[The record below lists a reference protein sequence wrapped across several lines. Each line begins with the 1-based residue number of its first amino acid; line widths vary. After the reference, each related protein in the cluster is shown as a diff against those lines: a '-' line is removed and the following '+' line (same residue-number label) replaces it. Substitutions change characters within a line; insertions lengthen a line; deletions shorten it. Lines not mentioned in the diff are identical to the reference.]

1 VSLKKVEAILLAKIG
16 LQADSLGKDAVI
28 DAARRRMSERGV
40 RDPDAYVQ
48 LLSSAPEELQAL
60 IEAVVVSETWFF
72 REPASYALLRERLAV
87 KPVTGPVQVLCIP
100 CATGEE
106 PYSVVMTLMESGYP
120 PERIEVHGVD
130 VSRNALRVA
139 AAGRYRRNSFRGQM
153 GGHGKHFEEHDGV
166 FQLSATVRRAVH
178 FHPGNVLDPK
188 LFAGLKFHAVFCRN
202 LLIYLDRPS
211 RAQALENLQR
221 MLRPEGVL
229 FVGHSEAGDVASH
242 GLVRTGDPRSFAFVP
257 GTGKLAPRSSPTDP
271 TVLNVSVS
279 AAAVGAR
286 AAKAER
292 SSTRNSSQT
301 VRGLARKAPSVRPRS
316 LRPGS
321 LRPGH
326 PHRQGSPP
334 GADLLAQAR
343 LLADSG
349 ALHEA
354 IATCE
359 RALLYCP
366 RDADLYSLLGIVQ
379 RAIGD
384 MRSARASF
392 MKAVEFDG
400 GHHEALFH
408 LGLLCE
414 SEGDLTGARYY
425 RGRAQ
430 ASRSG
435 A

>member
-1 VSLKKVEAILLAKIG
+1 VSFKKVEAILLAKIG
-16 LQADSLGKDAVI
+16 LQADTLGKDAVV

-40 RDPDAYVQ
+40 RDPVAYVQ
-48 LLSSAPEELQAL
+48 LLTSTPEELQAL

-72 REPASYALLRERLAV
+72 REPASYALLRERLAA
-87 KPVTGPVQVLCIP
+87 KSVTGPVQVLCIP

-106 PYSVVMTLMESGYP
+106 PYSVVMTLLACGYA

-139 AAGRYRRNSFRGQM
+139 AAGRYGRNSFRGQM
-153 GGHGKHFEEHDGV
+153 DGHGKHFEELDGV

-178 FHPGNVLDPK
+178 FQLGNVLDPK
-188 LFAGLKFHAVFCRN
+188 LFAGVKFHAVFCRN

-211 RAQALENLQR
+211 RGQALENLQR

-229 FVGHSEAGDVASH
+229 FVGHSEAGDVAAH
-242 GLVRTGDPRSFAFVP
+242 GLTRTGDPRSFAFLP
-257 GTGKLAPRSSPTDP
+257 GSGKLAPRSAPTDP

-286 AAKAER
+286 AASAQR
-292 SSTRNSSQT
+292 SSIRSSSQPL
-301 VRGLARKAPSVRPRS
+301 RGLARKAPSVRPRS

-321 LRPGH
+321 LRPG
-326 PHRQGSPP
+326 RQGSMP
-334 GADLLAQAR
+334 GEDLLAQAR

-349 ALHEA
+349 ALSEA

-379 RAIGD
+379 RATGD
-384 MRSARASF
+384 VRGARVSF
-392 MKAVEFDG
+392 MKAVELDG
-400 GHHEALFH
+400 EHHEALFH

-435 A
+435 S